1 MLNLMV
7 LKLIKMLFISI
18 YNNVN
23 ITTIKSIY
31 LDFRITLFNWQK
43 FNMQQTSD
51 NTTIINRGQ
60 N

>member
-1 MLNLMV
+1 MLNQMV

-43 FNMQQTSD
+43 FNMQEISD
-51 NTTIINRGQ
+51 NTSY
-60 N
+60 